1 METKATFTIQACYS
15 TNWEPIENAD
25 YGSLAEAEA
34 AMEDLE
40 ATLDWRG
47 MRIVDENR
55 TVWVYGLERDEGGEE
70 DA

>member
-1 METKATFTIQACYS
+1 METKPTFTIQACYS
-15 TNWEPIENAD
+15 NNWEPIENAD
-25 YGSLAEAEA
+25 FDSLAEAEA

-47 MRIVDENR
+47 MRIVDEGR
-55 TVWVYGLERDEGGEE
+55 TVWVYGLERDDEGGA

>member
-1 METKATFTIQACYS
+1 MENKPTFTIQACYS
-15 TNWEPIENAD
+15 NNWEPIENAD
-25 YGSLAEAEA
+25 FDSLAEAEA